1 MDAGQ
6 IGWTLA
12 CLVSCGLIAKA
23 VRPSGSWHMP
33 AVEIDLG

>member
-12 CLVSCGLIAKA
+12 DLMSCGLIAKA
-23 VRPSGSWHMP
+23 VRPSGSWHML
-33 AVEIDLG
+33 AVARDLG